1 MPAKIHAALVRQADK
16 LGLTGARRDAYIYG
30 SLNKIEKKKKAKK
43 EKKK

>member
-30 SLNKIEKKKKAKK
+30 TLHKIEKREKGKRKK
-43 EKKK
+43 